1 MTASDEELQA
11 QINAIGEL
19 PLEQR
24 ADALTSAA
32 EALRELLD
40 STES

>member
-1 MTASDEELQA
+1 MTVSDEELQA
-11 QINAIGEL
+11 QIEAINEL

-24 ADALTSAA
+24 AEALTKAA

-40 STES
+40 GTDS

>member
-1 MTASDEELQA
+1 MTVSDEELQA
-11 QINAIGEL
+11 QIEAIGEL

-24 ADALTSAA
+24 AEGITQAA

-40 STES
+40 SSDS

>member
-1 MTASDEELQA
+1 MTVSDEELQA
-11 QINAIGEL
+11 QIEAINEL

-24 ADALTSAA
+24 AEALTKAA

-40 STES
+40 NTES

>member
-1 MTASDEELQA
+1 MTVSDEELQA
-11 QINAIGEL
+11 QIEAINEL

-24 ADALTSAA
+24 AEALTSAA

-40 STES
+40 GTDS

>member
-1 MTASDEELQA
+1 MTVSDEEFAA
-11 QINAIGEL
+11 QIEAIGEV

-24 ADALTSAA
+24 AEALAKA
-32 EALRELLD
+32 EEALRELLD

>member
-1 MTASDEELQA
+1 MTVSDEELQA
-11 QINAIGEL
+11 QIDAIKDM

-24 ADALTSAA
+24 AEALTGAA

-40 STES
+40 SSPS

>member
-1 MTASDEELQA
+1 MTVSDEELLA
-11 QINAIGEL
+11 QIEAIGDT

-24 ADALTSAA
+24 AEALTKAA

-40 STES
+40 STDS

>member
-1 MTASDEELQA
+1 MSDEELQA
-11 QINAIGEL
+11 QIEAINEL

-24 ADALTSAA
+24 AEALTKAA

-40 STES
+40 NTDS